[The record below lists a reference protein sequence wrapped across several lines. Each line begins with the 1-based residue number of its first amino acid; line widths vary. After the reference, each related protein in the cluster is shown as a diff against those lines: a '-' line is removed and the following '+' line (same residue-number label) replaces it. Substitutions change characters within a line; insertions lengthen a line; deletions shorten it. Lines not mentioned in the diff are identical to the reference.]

1 MDAGAIVTRPGLRQT
16 TVLYLEPKR
25 AGTAIGCAVLAVIL
39 VGVAVVALVY
49 RTDSW
54 PTDWRPTT
62 FTISDQAVF
71 TVAGAAAVLAL
82 FLLVGVVVNGRRW
95 HTANVVKR
103 LSQDPAFGSIVPD
116 ASVTPPPPVAANVVP
131 VDVRFIKPQRLRRP
145 RHRLRPITRDTNVIG
160 RRPLHI
166 AYLRVFEN
174 QPRTRTFIEGAWR
187 EFGYVYFLRSV
198 WAVTPAELRSARK
211 SGDLQGMFV
220 ATPQRMQA
228 ELNSRPDQPNPKGRY
243 RYRRVGPKTIRVRD
257 RYGSYPVR
265 PVLCHGTFWKQAVDM
280 LLQRV
285 DLVALDL
292 SGYRP
297 TNAGTRYELQ
307 RVFDRVAVERV
318 VFLADGRSKR
328 TFLAGEVQR
337 AWMQMSPSSPNAGDR
352 EHTAIVAITDYYRRT
367 QTTTSTGG
375 TSTGPGGVGHATPT
389 QSTQVRVRLV
399 ARRRQTRRLVAM
411 CQDRVE
417 TSAAGM
423 PT

>member
-1 MDAGAIVTRPGLRQT
+1 VTRPGLRQT

-25 AGTAIGCAVLAVIL
+25 AGTAVGCAVLAVIL
-39 VGVAVVALVY
+39 VAVAVAALAY

-54 PTDWRPTT
+54 PAEWRPTT
-62 FTISDQAVF
+62 FTITDQAVY
-71 TVAGAAAVLAL
+71 TVAGVAAALAL
-82 FLLVGVVVNGRRW
+82 LMLIGVVVNGRRW

-103 LSQDPAFGSIVPD
+103 LSEDPAFGSIVPD
-116 ASVTPPPPVAANVVP
+116 TSITSPPPTAASVRPVV
-131 VDVRFIKPQRLRRP
+131 VRFVKPQRLRRP
-145 RHRLRPITRDTNVIG
+145 RTRLRRVSQEANVIG

-187 EFGYVYFLRSV
+187 EFGYVYFLRSA
-198 WAVTPAELRSARK
+198 WAVTPDELRSAKR
-211 SGDLQGMFV
+211 SGDLPGMFI

-228 ELNSRPDQPNPKGRY
+228 ELDSRPDQPNPKGRY
-243 RYRRVGPKTIRVRD
+243 RFRRIGPKTIRVRD

-265 PVLCHGTFWKQAVDM
+265 PVLCHGTFWKQAVDV

-285 DLVALDL
+285 DVVALDL

-307 RVFDRVAVERV
+307 RVLDRVPVERLI
-318 VFLADGRSKR
+318 FLADRRSKR
-328 TFLAGEVQR
+328 SFLANEVQR
-337 AWMQMSPSSPNAGDR
+337 AWLQMSPSSPNAGDR
-352 EHTAIVAITDYYRRT
+352 EHTAIVAVTDYYRTT

-375 TSTGPGGVGHATPT
+375 MSTGPGGASHGAQT

-417 TSAAGM
+417 AYAAGM
-423 PT
+423 PA

>member
-1 MDAGAIVTRPGLRQT
+1 VTRPGLRQT

-25 AGTAIGCAVLAVIL
+25 AGTAVGCAVLALIL

-54 PTDWRPTT
+54 PADWRPTT
-62 FTISDQAVF
+62 FTITDQTVLI
-71 TVAGAAAVLAL
+71 VAGAAAALAL
-82 FLLVGVVVNGRRW
+82 LLLVGVVVNGRRW

-103 LSQDPAFGSIVPD
+103 LSEDPAFGSIVPD
-116 ASVTPPPPVAANVVP
+116 TSVAPPPAAAANVAP
-131 VDVRFIKPQRLRRP
+131 VAVRFVKPQRLRRP
-145 RHRLRPITRDTNVIG
+145 RNRLRPVTGDTNVTG

-187 EFGYVYFLRSV
+187 EFGYVYFLRSA
-198 WAVTPAELRSARK
+198 WAVTPAELRSAK
-211 SGDLQGMFV
+211 QSGGLQGMFI
-220 ATPQRMQA
+220 ATPQGMQA
-228 ELNSRPDQPNPKGRY
+228 ELDSLPDHPNPKGRY
-243 RYRRVGPKTIRVRD
+243 RFRRVGPKTIRVRD

-307 RVFDRVAVERV
+307 RVLDRVPVERV

-328 TFLAGEVQR
+328 KFLANEVQR
-337 AWMQMSPSSPNAGDR
+337 AWLQMSPSSPNAVSG

-375 TSTGPGGVGHATPT
+375 PSTGPGGVGHATST

-411 CQDRVE
+411 CQERVE
-417 TSAAGM
+417 AFAAGT
-423 PT
+423 PA